1 VRGLVQSSRMGMKIQ
16 LCVGLVAVV
25 MTATMSLWR
34 PVCAEERPQSAAVDP
49 DQRGAQMAAQGK
61 ALYAQHCSH
70 CHGFNM
76 VNPGTIAY
84 DLRQFPHDDKARF
97 VHSVTTGKNGRM
109 PAWGDLLSGEDIDE
123 LWAYV
128 KTGGQQ

>member
-1 VRGLVQSSRMGMKIQ
+1 MQMKMQ
-16 LCVGLVAVV
+16 LCIGLVAAVV
-25 MTATMSLWR
+25 AATMPAWR
-34 PVCAEERPQSAAVDP
+34 PASAEEAQTAAIQP
-49 DQRGAQMAAQGK
+49 EQAEAEMAAKGK
-61 ALYAQHCSH
+61 TLYAQHCSH

-84 DLRQFPHDDKARF
+84 DLRQFPHEDKARF

-109 PAWGDLLSGEDIDE
+109 PPWGDLLSMADIDE

-128 KTGGQQ
+128 KTGGTR